1 MVKKIQLVDTPPSS
15 DELSDAE
22 YRQKMLA
29 FMEAID
35 WKLWELLKIQQS
47 NQDTVQETPVTPK
60 KDEIE
65 VSEETEQTGL
75 SYTKV
80 RVKGK

>member
-47 NQDTVQETPVTPK
+47 NQDIVQETPVTPK

>member
-65 VSEETEQTGL
+65 VSKETEQTGL